1 MVFSRCMHTSVSSD
15 SSRGRR
21 QTRVAIHVS
30 ITQTALRL
38 RAGRHPARTGSVAE
52 GPSLPSVL
60 GKREEPVSE
69 IRLLSLEG
77 VGSVD
82 HASEPFLVHGRNQ
95 SRVPSLRPAFTGH
108 QRYYEP
114 LAEFLATWPTGTP
127 PLRDPLIGS
136 AFARR
141 GQPARVSPVPCRAVP
156 ACSPP
161 YPGGVP
167 RPSGA
172 SDAVCCLHREM
183 TGSAD
188 LSLSGAY
195 VSGLQGSLDAGP
207 AGLLPARWPYS
218 QRRAFDAPL
227 HRRDFA
233 RQWEPATGRSGAY
246 PGGTYTR
253 KFDTTCEPMGRRP
266 PPGDLGVARV
276 RTHHRRRLYGT
287 ARAPNTNGGT
297 RQHADV
303 FARRRQI
310 GAHVRARR
318 RRARCCE
325 RASHLPARLPQ
336 CNLHRLRPAD
346 GSSFCTR
353 SLAHR
358 ARPWR
363 HRARRSVERSAEG
376 VRPVRRALGWALA
389 PGAGRARDA
398 IPGAHDRPHRDE

>member
-207 AGLLPARWPYS
+207 AGLLPARGHTASVGLSTLRFTGEISLDSGSLLPGAPALTRAGLTPAS
-218 QRRAFDAPL
+218 STRRASRWAGAPHL
-227 HRRDFA
+227 
-233 RQWEPATGRSGAY
+233 
-246 PGGTYTR
+246 GTS
-253 KFDTTCEPMGRRP
+253 E
-266 PPGDLGVARV
+266 
-276 RTHHRRRLYGT
+276 
-287 ARAPNTNGGT
+287 
-297 RQHADV
+297 
-303 FARRRQI
+303 
-310 GAHVRARR
+310 
-318 RRARCCE
+318 
-325 RASHLPARLPQ
+325 
-336 CNLHRLRPAD
+336 
-346 GSSFCTR
+346 
-353 SLAHR
+353 SLASGR
-358 ARPWR
+358 TID
-363 HRARRSVERSAEG
+363 G
-376 VRPVRRALGWALA
+376 DYTALLA
-389 PGAGRARDA
+389 PRTRTAALDSTPTFSRGEGR
-398 IPGAHDRPHRDE
+398 